1 MNKQQLANKIWE
13 SANRMRSKIEAN
25 EYKDYILGFIFYKF
39 LSDKEVEFLKKDG
52 YEDDDIKENA
62 HENNEPLV
70 DYCQQHLGYFIAY
83 DNLFSTW
90 LAKGSSFT
98 VDNVRTALSAFN
110 RLISETQK
118 KVFSKIF
125 NTLETGLSKLGDSTS
140 SQTKSIS
147 ELIQLIKD
155 IPTDGKQD
163 YDVLGFIYEYLISN
177 FAANAGKK
185 AGEFYTPHEVSQLMS
200 EIVAHH
206 LKDREKIEIY
216 DPTSGSGSLLITIG
230 KSVAKYTKSKDDIMY
245 YAQELK
251 ENTYNL
257 TRMNLVMRGIKPDNI
272 FTRCGDTLE
281 QDWPMY
287 DDVTQ
292 EYNPLYLDAVV
303 SNPPYSQRW
312 DPKHKDTDPRYRYG
326 IAPKGKADYA
336 FLLHDLY
343 HLKPD
348 GIMTIVLPHGVLFR
362 GDALGGPDGQGEG
375 EGKIRRNL
383 IENNNI
389 EAIIGLPANI
399 FFGTGI
405 PTIIMVL
412 RQKREESDV
421 LFIDASKGFTKVGK
435 TNKLMA
441 SDIKRI
447 VDAIATRPEKIEK
460 FARLVSKEEI
470 RRNGYNLNIPR
481 YIDSSDA
488 PETWDIYA
496 TMFGGIPNHEIDLLA
511 SYWSAFP
518 QLRGSLFASDETPYS
533 QLAVQNVKEAIE
545 GNSDVQAFVAAHQA
559 AFADFEAYLNG
570 ELIEKMMELNVSQT
584 EDTITQNI
592 FGRIAPLPLLDKY
605 QAYQLLD
612 NQWAG
617 IATDLEIV
625 QTEGFAATKQVDP
638 NMVIK
643 KKGDKEEEV
652 QNGWVGHVIPFELV
666 QTTLLREDYDAL
678 KTKEARLD
686 EIAAELTEIID
697 SIDEGDRG
705 EFLND
710 DNTTFVAK
718 EFAAKL
724 AEIYGDVSSPELD
737 GLQGYLELLDAKVGK
752 AEKIHYINTHPE
764 VSWANV
770 EGNSP
775 YTKGKVLAY
784 IKALRA
790 AYVFPEDSFEA
801 KMVQADKL
809 MTEEKT
815 VKKEAKDMAE
825 ALHLKTKETIEGLSD
840 EQVLDLLRLKW
851 IAPLCTS
858 LRAMP
863 EAIIA
868 GLKKAVESLVA
879 KYAVTYVDLDK
890 QIRDT
895 KAILADMVD
904 TISGSKFDV
913 GGLEQFKS
921 LLKGEKELN
930 IFQGFRDSLLEKMFP
945 KNGVYT
951 PELRFEGF
959 AGAWKTVCL
968 KEIATEI
975 TRTDKTSNAPIMM
988 ITAANGFI
996 DQSDR
1001 YSFDNAG
1008 QSLAKYIVL
1017 KKGELAYNHG
1027 ASKLRPY
1034 GSCFALEADEAR
1046 IPYVY
1051 HCFAITDHNPY
1062 FVSRVLN
1069 NKLVEKQLRR
1079 LVTSGARMDGLLN
1092 ISYEEYMTIKI
1103 KLPEKDEQ
1111 DKIEAFFKNMEN
1123 LLEFSQQEF
1132 DKLQSIKKALL
1143 EKMFV

>member
-13 SANRMRSKIEAN
+13 SANRLRSKIEAN

-39 LSDKEVEFLKKDG
+39 LSDKEVAFLKKDG
-52 YEDDDIKENA
+52 YEDADIQEHA
-62 HENNEPLV
+62 HENNEQLV

-90 LAKGSSFT
+90 LAKGNSFT

-140 SQTKSIS
+140 NQTKAIS

-200 EIVAHH
+200 EIVANH
-206 LKDREKIEIY
+206 LKARDKIEIY

-230 KSVAKYTKSKDDIMY
+230 KSVSKYMKSKDDIMY

-287 DDVTQ
+287 DDATQ
-292 EYNPLYLDAVV
+292 TYNPLYLDAVV

-312 DPKHKDTDPRYRYG
+312 DPKHKETDPRYRYG

-343 HLKPD
+343 HIKPS

-362 GDALGGPDGQGEG
+362 GDARGGADGQGEG
-375 EGKIRRNL
+375 EGRIRRNL

-441 SDIKRI
+441 SDIKKI
-447 VDAIATRPEKIEK
+447 VDAVADRPENIEK

-496 TMFGGIPNHEIDLLA
+496 TMFGGIPNHEIDLWEQ
-511 SYWSAFP
+511 YWTAFP
-518 QLRGSLFASDETPYS
+518 NLRGILFTADETPYS
-533 QLAVQNVKEAIE
+533 ALAVENIKEAIE
-545 GNSDVQAFVAAHQA
+545 DSADVQAFVATHQA
-559 AFADFEAYLNG
+559 AFADFEAYLDG
-570 ELIEKMMELNVSQT
+570 ELIAKMKELNVSQT
-584 EDTITQNI
+584 EDIITQNI
-592 FGRIAPLPLLDKY
+592 FGRVAALPLIDKY

-612 NQWAG
+612 NEWG
-617 IATDLEIV
+617 KIATDLEII
-625 QTEGFAATKQVDP
+625 QTEGFEATKQVDP

-678 KTKEARLD
+678 KAKESRLD
-686 EIAAELTEIID
+686 EISAELTEIID
-697 SIDEGDRG
+697 SIDEADRG
-705 EFLND
+705 DFLNE
-710 DNTTFVAK
+710 DNTAFVAK
-718 EFAAKL
+718 EFAAKMT
-724 AEIYGDVSSPELD
+724 EIYADISTPELSE
-737 GLQGYLELLDAKVGK
+737 LQGYLDLFATGAGK
-752 AEKIHYINTHPE
+752 ATKLQYIADHTSVN
-764 VSWANV
+764 WAAM
-770 EGNSP
+770 EGNAP
-775 YTKGKVLAY
+775 YAKGKVVAY
-784 IKALRA
+784 MKQLQA

-801 KMVQADKL
+801 KMVEADKL
-809 MTEEKT
+809 MTEEKA
-815 VKKEAKDMAE
+815 VKKEAKEMAD

-851 IAPLCTS
+851 IAPLCVA

-863 EAIIA
+863 NAIITC
-868 GLKKAVESLVA
+868 LENAVQSLVD
-879 KYAVTYVDLDK
+879 KYAVTYLELGE
-890 QIRDT
+890 QIEDSK
-895 KAILADMVD
+895 KALSDMIEEL
-904 TISGSKFDV
+904 TGNEFDMK
-913 GGLEQFKS
+913 GLEQFKS
-921 LLKGEKELN
+921 LLMGE
-930 IFQGFRDSLLEKMFP
+930 
-945 KNGVYT
+945 
-951 PELRFEGF
+951 
-959 AGAWKTVCL
+959 
-968 KEIATEI
+968 
-975 TRTDKTSNAPIMM
+975 
-988 ITAANGFI
+988 
-996 DQSDR
+996 
-1001 YSFDNAG
+1001 
-1008 QSLAKYIVL
+1008 
-1017 KKGELAYNHG
+1017 
-1027 ASKLRPY
+1027 
-1034 GSCFALEADEAR
+1034 
-1046 IPYVY
+1046 
-1051 HCFAITDHNPY
+1051 
-1062 FVSRVLN
+1062 
-1069 NKLVEKQLRR
+1069 
-1079 LVTSGARMDGLLN
+1079 
-1092 ISYEEYMTIKI
+1092 
-1103 KLPEKDEQ
+1103 
-1111 DKIEAFFKNMEN
+1111 
-1123 LLEFSQQEF
+1123 
-1132 DKLQSIKKALL
+1132 
-1143 EKMFV
+1143 